1 MEDQEAV
8 IRRFKLRLIMRED
21 VGEGIVEL
29 EEEFES
35 LGS

>member
-1 MEDQEAV
+1 MDDQEVV
-8 IRRFKLRLIMRED
+8 IRRFKLRLIICED